1 MIIKNISE
9 VKAEFSELLQQVV
22 KGYEVIIEKV
32 GVPIAR
38 IVPYNRGRRDR
49 TPGILKGKITIA
61 SDFDALPEGLKDSI
75 LVKPCPHSPRFEL
88 SLARHRLR
96 RPHEKRA
103 GGDIETG
110 KLRNGE
116 RRLDLGDPHQRG
128 DRQNQAP
135 HRFRIDR

>member
-75 LVKPCPHSPRFEL
+75 
-88 SLARHRLR
+88 
-96 RPHEKRA
+96 
-103 GGDIETG
+103 
-110 KLRNGE
+110 
-116 RRLDLGDPHQRG
+116 
-128 DRQNQAP
+128 
-135 HRFRIDR
+135 